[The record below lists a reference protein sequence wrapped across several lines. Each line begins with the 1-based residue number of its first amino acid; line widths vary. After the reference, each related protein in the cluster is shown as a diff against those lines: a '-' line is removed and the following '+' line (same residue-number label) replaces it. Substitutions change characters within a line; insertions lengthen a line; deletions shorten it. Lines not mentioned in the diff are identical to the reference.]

1 MGSNVDWRGVKPIF
15 VLIKDHDAPFG
26 FVLYES
32 LVQQIQLSV
41 KNVREYDLIEE
52 NLGNYKTADSKQ
64 KNKYFKILF
73 SRLFTNFVLSRK
85 QPIRF
90 ATNKEPNRSQN

>member
-1 MGSNVDWRGVKPIF
+1 MGSNVDWRGVKSIF

-52 NLGNYKTADSKQ
+52 NLGNYKIADSKQ
-64 KNKYFKILF
+64 KKIFQNSFFQALYQLR
-73 SRLFTNFVLSRK
+73 SISK
-85 QPIRF
+85 
-90 ATNKEPNRSQN
+90 ATNTFRNE